1 MEDTKSDGPACVLI
15 WWVPFSFFRASGVS
29 ILMLKKWNC
38 NFLSIAIE
46 EVSKNRLILR
56 SFSME
61 QVPSSQEQELLL
73 MMVAG
78 ITLGS
83 FICCYVAESE
93 ILITLVS
100 SHLWVET
107 QTTHPQVSISLA
119 LCVHQIKLHWKWGW
133 CLNGRTCTVALSFT
147 LGKSSH
153 WVLKE
158 HFQAAG
164 DRNLYPLCWHVS
176 ALGLS
181 ACL

>member
-1 MEDTKSDGPACVLI
+1 LFASMFCEQIVRVAANYQISHDH
-15 WWVPFSFFRASGVS
+15 RASGVS

-100 SHLWVET
+100 SHL
-107 QTTHPQVSISLA
+107 
-119 LCVHQIKLHWKWGW
+119 
-133 CLNGRTCTVALSFT
+133 
-147 LGKSSH
+147 
-153 WVLKE
+153 
-158 HFQAAG
+158 
-164 DRNLYPLCWHVS
+164 
-176 ALGLS
+176 
-181 ACL
+181 